1 MQIGGLIKLSLVD
14 YPGKPAAVV
23 FTQGC
28 NFRCPYCYNKE
39 LVIPSCFQRPIEQEE
54 ITRFLVK
61 RKGLLKGVVISG
73 GEPTLQN
80 DLFEFLQTV
89 KQLGYSVKLD
99 TNGSRPDVLQKAI
112 DQNLLDFIAMDIKA
126 PLESYEKLAG
136 VLIDKTLIE
145 KSISLIKN
153 SGIKHQFRT
162 TFVKALLQF
171 QDLPQILRLVDGQ
184 KSYVIQNFRPQ
195 ESILDS
201 NLGRMGT
208 FSEKEFEELRKI
220 CEVSNL

>member
-23 FTQGC
+23 FAQGC

-54 ITRFLVK
+54 VISFLVK
-61 RKGLLKGVVISG
+61 RKGLLRGVVISG

-80 DLFEFLQTV
+80 DLLDFIRSV

-112 DQNLLDFIAMDIKA
+112 DQSLLDFIAMDIKA
-126 PLESYEKLAG
+126 SLESYEKLVG
-136 VLIDKTLIE
+136 VSIDQALIE
-145 KSISLIKN
+145 KSIFLIKN
-153 SGIKHQFRT
+153 SGLEHQFRT
-162 TFVKALLQF
+162 TLVKSLSQF
-171 QDLPQILRLVDGQ
+171 QDLSQILRLIGGE
-184 KSYVIQNFRPQ
+184 KSYVIQNFSPRESVLDPQ
-195 ESILDS
+195 LVQS
-201 NLGRMGT
+201 GA
-208 FSEKEFEELRKI
+208 FSQEEFENIIKNREILR
-220 CEVSNL
+220 L

>member
-1 MQIGGLIKLSLVD
+1 MSLVD

-54 ITRFLVK
+54 VTHFLVK

-80 DLFEFLQTV
+80 DLLDFIRCV

-126 PLESYEKLAG
+126 SLESYEKLAA
-136 VLIDKTLIE
+136 VPIDKILIK
-145 KSISLIKN
+145 KSIFLIKN
-153 SGIKHQFRT
+153 SGLEHQFRT
-162 TFVKALLQF
+162 TLVKPLVQF
-171 QDLPQILRLVDGQ
+171 QDLSRILELVG
-184 KSYVIQNFRPQ
+184 
-195 ESILDS
+195 
-201 NLGRMGT
+201 G
-208 FSEKEFEELRKI
+208 EKKLCYAK
-220 CEVSNL
+220 L